1 MFVHLV
7 EILIFFKSV
16 LANVGRVSRLLQGL
30 LENLVQIRIKTDV
43 LLPRVQGEPKKLIE

>member
-16 LANVGRVSRLLQGL
+16 LANVGRVS
-30 LENLVQIRIKTDV
+30 NLVQIRIKTDV
-43 LLPRVQGEPKKLIE
+43 LLPRVQGEHKKLIE